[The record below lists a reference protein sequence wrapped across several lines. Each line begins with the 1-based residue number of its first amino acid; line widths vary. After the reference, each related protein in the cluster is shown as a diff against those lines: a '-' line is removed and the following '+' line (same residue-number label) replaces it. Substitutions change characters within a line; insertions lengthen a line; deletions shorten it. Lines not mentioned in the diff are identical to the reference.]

1 MLRPGLVVIHILH
14 HQNRRRILWIWI
26 TLLEPVSDQ
35 GISILNIPSKI
46 DGKKVTK
53 LGSKYDNDQ
62 EYREY
67 NIFGFW
73 LSENDGNLNPKKM
86 INRVEKIKNIVIPET
101 VINVTPCQRIVNL
114 HMVP

>member
-1 MLRPGLVVIHILH
+1 MNLKKLGLLGLFCICILYLNTTSDAKTVEEH
-14 HQNRRRILWIWI
+14 SKIIGNFKYTYCSYASDQIWI
-26 TLLEPVSDQ
+26 TLIEPVSDQ

-73 LSENDGNLNPKKM
+73 LSENNGNLKPKK
-86 INRVEKIKNIVIPET
+86 
-101 VINVTPCQRIVNL
+101 
-114 HMVP
+114 